1 MRVNPLVT
9 EVHRSTEFASLAQGG
24 LLWSTADGSAE
35 IVAVRVKFRSS
46 QTDAW
51 GIFVPLQTSIGTD
64 VFWILDP
71 GTQEECG
78 PGLLMI
84 SVVATA
90 IRVSRELR
98 STWMFI
104 AFAKICG
111 T

>member
-1 MRVNPLVT
+1 MMGQQKLSLSGLSSGHRKQALGVSALT
-9 EVHRSTEFASLAQGG
+9 E
-24 LLWSTADGSAE
+24 
-35 IVAVRVKFRSS
+35 
-46 QTDAW
+46 
-51 GIFVPLQTSIGTD
+51 SIGTD

-78 PGLLMI
+78 PGLLMS

-90 IRVSRELR
+90 IRVSRAIC

-111 T
+111 N